1 MDISPTAIQ
10 KAKKLYGTKVD
21 FMVIENNDLSSFT
34 KEGLILQRFDI
45 TIVLETLSYIEDWK
59 KVISDI
65 STFSLY
71 IYISLYIPLNPIG
84 FVKSQEDL
92 VQHVQKYF
100 SILEKIIY
108 NEQNIFI
115 LGKNISED

>member
-1 MDISPTAIQ
+1 
-10 KAKKLYGTKVD
+10 
-21 FMVIENNDLSSFT
+21 MVIENNDLSSFT